1 MGTDVNGQ
9 ERMEPPTD
17 IAAYIDWILRG
28 GRFDVHPPNEDGKAN
43 CIIRWMM
50 ETPSGWVGS
59 WDKAALEQFVKP
71 ADDSAAYH
79 GWVLREVLFDNGEP
93 VGHREPRQASH
104 KCIVKNCENHAN
116 QGRFVG
122 DLCTP
127 CHGFITTGEG
137 VYSQAYRNAKREWV
151 GLTDVEVG
159 DALIELPILGNGYF
173 LRIAKAI
180 EAALKEKNT

>member
-1 MGTDVNGQ
+1 MTTEIPKLGCVNYDQ
-9 ERMEPPTD
+9 ERRKPPTD

-93 VGHREPRQASH
+93 VGHREPQPTR
-104 KCIVKNCENHAN
+104 K
-116 QGRFVG
+116 
-122 DLCTP
+122 
-127 CHGFITTGEG
+127 
-137 VYSQAYRNAKREWV
+137 WV
-151 GLTDVEVG
+151 GLTDDEVS
-159 DALIELPILGNGYF
+159 ALWEVWRASLPRYAGFARGLE
-173 LRIAKAI
+173 AK
-180 EAALKEKNT
+180 LKEKNT